1 MRESTPPTAIPS
13 RGERWI
19 VAAVVT
25 LAMLR
30 VFLYSN
36 AFPFFNNVDEHLHFD
51 LVVKYARGFLPGRH
65 AEGFDRA
72 SAEPILDWGSW
83 EFNHGPEKF
92 AGGAIPLPHA
102 MRNDRPDR
110 ADRSRR
116 GGIESLLRLPNAE
129 AESPP
134 FYYAVAAGWW
144 RLGGMLGLGALDRLY
159 WLRWLSVVTVGA
171 FVATSYA
178 ALRRWY
184 PDRPFVRLGVPILLA
199 VYPNDFQYG
208 VNNDVLAP
216 MLGAAG
222 FLTLLQLEA
231 PRRRPIRYAVATG
244 LLLAAAMLTKYT
256 NLPLLLLAG
265 TVSLGWMLHAVRSGA
280 ARRPLAS
287 LGCLWVA
294 ALTPV
299 ALWMIRN
306 LRVLG
311 DVSGAARKMELLR
324 WHYKSLGALGEH
336 PLLSLDGWY
345 VFLTSLFANFWGG
358 EIGWHGRP
366 LHRPWLDALYAGS
379 SLLFVALAAGAAFG
393 RRETAT
399 GRVERLAVLV
409 VAAAVV
415 MLAALSMVFQFNMI
429 FGPSREFPY
438 FTSGRL
444 VAGIL
449 LPFAL
454 LYVLGIETLCRV
466 LPSRLA
472 APAAWGG
479 LLAVVAV
486 IALAEFAIHEPV
498 FASPSNWF
506 HAP

>member
-1 MRESTPPTAIPS
+1 MREATASTPVTS
-13 RGERWI
+13 RLERWL
-19 VAAVVT
+19 VAAVVA

-30 VFLYSN
+30 IFLYCN

-51 LVVKYARGFLPGRH
+51 LVVKYARGFLPGRR
-65 AEGFDRA
+65 AEGFDRT
-72 SAEPILDWGSW
+72 SAEFIVDWGSP
-83 EFNHGPEKF
+83 EFNHGPENF
-92 AGGAIPLPHA
+92 AGGAIPLPRA
-102 MRNDRPDR
+102 MRNDRSNT

-116 GGIESLLRLPNAE
+116 GVESLLRRPNAE

-134 FYYAVAAGWW
+134 LYYAVAGGWW
-144 RLGGMLGLGALDRLY
+144 RLGGVLGLRALDRLY

-171 FVATSYA
+171 LVATSYT

-208 VNNDVLAP
+208 VNNDVLSP

-222 FLTLLQLEA
+222 FLMLLQLDA
-231 PRRRPIRYAVATG
+231 PRRHPERYAVATG
-244 LLLAAAMLTKYT
+244 LLLAAAMLAKYT
-256 NLPLLLLAG
+256 NLPLLVLAG
-265 TVSLGWMLHAVRSGA
+265 AVSLGWLFRTVRSGA
-280 ARRPLAS
+280 DRQPFAS

-294 ALTPV
+294 ALAPV
-299 ALWMIRN
+299 ALWLIRN

-311 DVSGAARKMELLR
+311 DASGAARKMALLGWR
-324 WHYKSLGALGEH
+324 YKSLGALGEH
-336 PLLSLDGWY
+336 PLLSFDGWS
-345 VFLTSLFANFWGG
+345 VFLTSLASNFWGG

-366 LHRPWLDALYAGS
+366 LHRPWLDAVYAGS

-399 GRVERLAVLV
+399 GRVERLAALVL
-409 VAAAVV
+409 AAAVV
-415 MLAALSMVFQFNMI
+415 MLVALSMAFQFNVI
-429 FGPSREFPY
+429 FGPSRGFPY

-454 LYVLGIETLCRV
+454 LYVLGIETLCRF
-466 LPSRLA
+466 LPSRLV

-486 IALAEFAIHEPV
+486 IALAEFAIHAPV
-498 FASPSNWF
+498 FASPANWF
-506 HAP
+506 HAR